1 MNDVKKMKRAMTHV
15 AKKIYPVEATEK
27 NCATERFF
35 KQKMREGAEKRI
47 INHLKEYDDGLVVQ
61 LNK

>member
-1 MNDVKKMKRAMTHV
+1 MSHITKKV
-15 AKKIYPVEATEK
+15 YPVEATEK